1 MDYIISSF
9 FRLLCTIFTYENLR
23 SSQDLRRKRPV
34 VFYSSA
40 LLLYTLSVLV
50 YFLTPD
56 FSSLISIIAFYFFAL
71 YVYKDKSTSTLCI
84 TFISYGTFYAL
95 SNIFSLITALIFSP
109 FYFYGLSVPYS
120 LLIFTTGLL
129 SFISLLILF
138 KTKMTKNSVNIFTN
152 SRFAIIASCLC
163 ILILIIKAI
172 DQFDTL
178 EAFTELFLPL
188 ATFLLAFL
196 LFSWWRRQV
205 TKSYIDKL
213 RQLEIQTLYD
223 ELAEKDSLIK
233 KLQDDNSSLSRIIHK
248 DNKLIPAMEHAV
260 TDFLLHNEFSD
271 VTQMEI
277 YGKDLSERLQ
287 NMSQDRK
294 GILEAY
300 EEKNNILHLTGNV
313 SIDAILAYMHKRA
326 LANHI
331 SLECKH
337 TRENVEYLLE
347 KISEEDLS
355 HLLSDLI
362 ENSLNAMSGLSSGR
376 IVVTFGKLQKEAYLS
391 IADTGD
397 AFSIETLHCFG
408 LQPHTTHESTG
419 GSGIGLMDIWKIK
432 KKYKASIQIQ
442 EFDSNIG
449 SLTKKIIFS
458 FNSKNHYVIQSYRCT
473 DIINTQTRGDL
484 YVIPADNTE
493 VNGGKSA

>member
-1 MDYIISSF
+1 MYLYPKLLPQQYKRQNHCLHLCLNFVILFITDNIFHTYASSYQFLFFMLIFYFCVLITYKVKYEIAFIIS
-9 FRLLCTIFTYENLR
+9 I
-23 SSQDLRRKRPV
+23 
-34 VFYSSA
+34 
-40 LLLYTLSVLV
+40 LSHA
-50 YFLTPD
+50 
-56 FSSLISIIAFYFFAL
+56 I
-71 YVYKDKSTSTLCI
+71 
-84 TFISYGTFYAL
+84 FYAL
-95 SNIFSLITALIFSP
+95 NNLCTLFVIFVSSP
-109 FYFYGLSVPYS
+109 LYYKNHMISYEYMIILSS
-120 LLIFTTGLL
+120 IL
-129 SFISLLILF
+129 SFISIYFIFKIKRFKSGMNFITKTKYSDTGLVIGFLILTF
-138 KTKMTKNSVNIFTN
+138 KNIDNFFFINTSSKNLF
-152 SRFAIIASCLC
+152 
-163 ILILIIKAI
+163 IL
-172 DQFDTL
+172 
-178 EAFTELFLPL
+178 LFLPL

-213 RQLEIQTLYD
+213 RQLEIQSLYD
-223 ELAEKDSLIK
+223 ELAEKERLIK
-233 KLQDDNSSLSRIIHK
+233 KLQEDNSSLSRIIHK

-260 TDFLLHNEFSD
+260 TDFLLHNEFTD
-271 VTQMEI
+271 IAQMEI

-300 EEKNNILHLTGNV
+300 EEKNHILHLTGNV

-337 TRENVEYLLE
+337 TKENVEYLLE

-362 ENSLNAMSGLSSGR
+362 ENALNAMTGLSSGR

-391 IADTGD
+391 VADTGD
-397 AFSIETLHCFG
+397 AFSVETLHSFG
-408 LQPHTTHESTG
+408 LKPHTTHESTG

-442 EFDSNIG
+442 EFDSTIG

-458 FNSKNHYVIQSYRCT
+458 FNSKNHYVIQSYRCS
-473 DIINTQTRGDL
+473 DIINTQTRSDL
-484 YVIPADNTE
+484 YVIPSDNTE
-493 VNGGKSA
+493 INGGKSA

>member
-23 SSQDLRRKRPV
+23 SSHDIRSKRPAI
-34 VFYSSA
+34 FFSSA
-40 LLLYTLSVLV
+40 LLLYTLSGLV

-56 FSSLISIIAFYFFAL
+56 FSSFISIIAFYFFAL

-84 TFISYGTFYAL
+84 TFISYGNFYAL
-95 SNIFSLITALIFSP
+95 SNIFSLIAILILSPLYFHSLYIPYALVI
-109 FYFYGLSVPYS
+109 
-120 LLIFTTGLL
+120 LITGTL
-129 SFISLLILF
+129 SFISLFLLF
-138 KTKMTKNSVNIFTN
+138 KIKLLKNSVHIFTN

-163 ILILIIKAI
+163 ILILIIKTI
-172 DQFDTL
+172 DQFDTM

-213 RQLEIQTLYD
+213 RQLEIQSLYD
-223 ELAEKDSLIK
+223 ELAEKERLIK
-233 KLQDDNSSLSRIIHK
+233 KLQEDNSSLSRIIHK

-260 TDFLLHNEFSD
+260 TDFLLHNEFTD
-271 VTQMEI
+271 IAQMEI

-300 EEKNNILHLTGNV
+300 EEKNHILHLTGYV

-337 TRENVEYLLE
+337 TKENVEYLLE

-362 ENSLNAMSGLSSGR
+362 ENALNAMTGLSSGR

-391 IADTGD
+391 VADTGD
-397 AFSIETLHCFG
+397 AFSVETLHSLG
-408 LQPHTTHESTG
+408 LKPHTTHESTG

-442 EFDSNIG
+442 EFESTIG

-458 FNSKNHYVIQSYRCT
+458 FNSKNHYVIQSYRCS
-473 DIINTQTRGDL
+473 DIINTQTRSDL
-484 YVIPADNTE
+484 YVIPSDNTE
-493 VNGGKSA
+493 INGGKSA

>member
-287 NMSQDRK
+287 NMS
-294 GILEAY
+294 
-300 EEKNNILHLTGNV
+300 
-313 SIDAILAYMHKRA
+313 
-326 LANHI
+326 
-331 SLECKH
+331 
-337 TRENVEYLLE
+337 
-347 KISEEDLS
+347 
-355 HLLSDLI
+355 
-362 ENSLNAMSGLSSGR
+362 
-376 IVVTFGKLQKEAYLS
+376 
-391 IADTGD
+391 
-397 AFSIETLHCFG
+397 
-408 LQPHTTHESTG
+408 
-419 GSGIGLMDIWKIK
+419 
-432 KKYKASIQIQ
+432 
-442 EFDSNIG
+442 
-449 SLTKKIIFS
+449 
-458 FNSKNHYVIQSYRCT
+458 
-473 DIINTQTRGDL
+473 
-484 YVIPADNTE
+484 
-493 VNGGKSA
+493 